1 MCAAITELTCPVA
14 KLVQRKQRFTPKC
27 SIHFTAIH
35 FFMPDCPGVIRNSTW
50 WPPYLCASGTHP
62 GSTLPPLAYCRNSS
76 VWAALTATCRIPSTT
91 SCWVCY
97 IPDGPSIM
105 KCTNAGHCHD
115 STFESAASLSGPLS
129 GLGVDLENMQFF
141 TVRTKFPLTS
151 STGSFS
157 ADQKKKE

>member
-1 MCAAITELTCPVA
+1 MRGHHQADLPSNQTSSKETKVHT
-14 KLVQRKQRFTPKC
+14 KMFN
-27 SIHFTAIH
+27 SFHGYS
-35 FFMPDCPGVIRNSTW
+35 FFMPNCPDVITNSTW
-50 WPPYLCASGTHP
+50 WPPYLCASGTDP

-76 VWAALTATCRIPSTT
+76 VWAALTATFRIPSTT

-97 IPDGPSIM
+97 IPDGPSII
-105 KCTNAGHCHD
+105 KCTNSGHCHD

-157 ADQKKKE
+157 AEKNNNN